1 MLRMAQETEKIS
13 HTLLKDPNL
22 GSKIEKIL
30 KKSESGAFF
39 QILMHNNFQQ
49 TNIIPLESF
58 TQTLCWEDYKK
69 KRIK

>member
-1 MLRMAQETEKIS
+1 MLRMSQETEKIS

-39 QILMHNNFQQ
+39 QILMHNN
-49 TNIIPLESF
+49 L
-58 TQTLCWEDYKK
+58 
-69 KRIK
+69 